1 MVELSAGGLCLLLGD
16 LQLEVLVFLPHPLPA
31 QWSGKGSQL
40 PSLAVG
46 TLTVFKAQRGDG
58 GGSDAMVSE
67 DVLILGTVSVL
78 GW

>member
-16 LQLEVLVFLPHPLPA
+16 LRLEVLVLPHLLPA
-31 QWSGKGSQL
+31 RWSGKGSQL
-40 PSLAVG
+40 PSLGVG

-67 DVLILGTVSVL
+67 DVLLPGTVSVL